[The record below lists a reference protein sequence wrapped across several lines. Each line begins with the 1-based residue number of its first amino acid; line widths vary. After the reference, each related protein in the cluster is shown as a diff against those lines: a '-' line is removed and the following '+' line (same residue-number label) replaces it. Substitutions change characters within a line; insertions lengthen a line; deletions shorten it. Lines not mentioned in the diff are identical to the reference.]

1 MCYYYPGDSMKK
13 ILILLLAVFLCLTG
27 CEDKKQDTPVTPKAS
42 EETVATPEA
51 TEPSEDVT
59 PTEPTQ
65 VAPPT
70 EPTQVET
77 PVEPTQAETPAAPTC
92 TPKKFS
98 GTYSYVYETK
108 EACQKNGNNDYFTV
122 LDTINSE
129 VNAYGCDEIVDD
141 CGTTYY
147 GVFFYVY
154 EDDMQ
159 KKVYY

>member
-27 CEDKKQDTPVTPKAS
+27 CEDKKQDTPVTPKDS

-70 EPTQVET
+70 EPTQV
-77 PVEPTQAETPAAPTC
+77 ETPAAPTC

>member
-1 MCYYYPGDSMKK
+1 MKK

-42 EETVATPEA
+42 EETVATPEETPEA
-51 TEPSEDVT
+51 AEPSEDIT
-59 PTEPTQ
+59 PT
-65 VAPPT
+65 
-70 EPTQVET
+70 
-77 PVEPTQAETPAAPTC
+77 EPTQAETPAAPTC

>member
-42 EETVATPEA
+42 EETVATPEETPEA
-51 TEPSEDVT
+51 AEPSENVT
-59 PTEPTQ
+59 PT
-65 VAPPT
+65 A
-70 EPTQVET
+70 PTQVET
-77 PVEPTQAETPAAPTC
+77 PTAPTC

>member
-1 MCYYYPGDSMKK
+1 MKK

-27 CEDKKQDTPVTPKAS
+27 CEDKKQDTPVTPKGS
-42 EETVATPEA
+42 EETVATPEETPETA
-51 TEPSEDVT
+51 EPSEDVT

-65 VAPPT
+65 V
-70 EPTQVET
+70 
-77 PVEPTQAETPAAPTC
+77 ETPAAPTC

>member
-1 MCYYYPGDSMKK
+1 M
-13 ILILLLAVFLCLTG
+13 ILLLAVFLCLTG

-51 TEPSEDVT
+51 TEPSENVT

>member
-1 MCYYYPGDSMKK
+1 MKK

-27 CEDKKQDTPVTPKAS
+27 CEDKKQDTPVTPKGS
-42 EETVATPEA
+42 EETVATPEETPEA
-51 TEPSEDVT
+51 AEPSENVT
-59 PTEPTQ
+59 
-65 VAPPT
+65 PT

-77 PVEPTQAETPAAPTC
+77 PVEPTQPETPAAPTC

>member
-1 MCYYYPGDSMKK
+1 MCYYYSGDSMKK
-13 ILILLLAVFLCLTG
+13 ILILSLAVFLCLTG

-42 EETVATPEA
+42 EETVATPEETPEA
-51 TEPSEDVT
+51 AEPSENVT
-59 PTEPTQ
+59 
-65 VAPPT
+65 PT

-77 PVEPTQAETPAAPTC
+77 PVETTQPETPAAPTC

>member
-1 MCYYYPGDSMKK
+1 MKK

-65 VAPPT
+65 VETPT
-70 EPTQVET
+70 EPTQV
-77 PVEPTQAETPAAPTC
+77 ETPAAPTC

-122 LDTINSE
+122 VDTINSE

>member
-42 EETVATPEA
+42 EETVATPEETPEA
-51 TEPSEDVT
+51 AEPSENVT

-70 EPTQVET
+70 EPTQV
-77 PVEPTQAETPAAPTC
+77 ETPAAPTC

>member
-1 MCYYYPGDSMKK
+1 MCYYYSGDSMKK
-13 ILILLLAVFLCLTG
+13 ILILSLAIFLCLTG

-65 VAPPT
+65 V
-70 EPTQVET
+70 
-77 PVEPTQAETPAAPTC
+77 ETPAAPTC

-122 LDTINSE
+122 VDTINSK

>member
-1 MCYYYPGDSMKK
+1 MKK

-70 EPTQVET
+70 
-77 PVEPTQAETPAAPTC
+77 EPTQAETPAAPTC

>member
-1 MCYYYPGDSMKK
+1 MKK
-13 ILILLLAVFLCLTG
+13 ILILSLAIFLCLTG

-42 EETVATPEA
+42 EETVATPE
-51 TEPSEDVT
+51 ET
-59 PTEPTQ
+59 PEAAEPTQ
-65 VAPPT
+65 V
-70 EPTQVET
+70 
-77 PVEPTQAETPAAPTC
+77 ETPAAPTC

>member
-1 MCYYYPGDSMKK
+1 MKK

-51 TEPSEDVT
+51 TEPSENVT
-59 PTEPTQ
+59 
-65 VAPPT
+65 PT

>member
-42 EETVATPEA
+42 EETVATPEETPEA
-51 TEPSEDVT
+51 AEPSENVT
-59 PTEPTQ
+59 
-65 VAPPT
+65 PT

>member
-1 MCYYYPGDSMKK
+1 MKK
-13 ILILLLAVFLCLTG
+13 ILILLLAVFLYLTG

-42 EETVATPEA
+42 EETVATPEETPEA
-51 TEPSEDVT
+51 AEPSEDIT

-65 VAPPT
+65 V
-70 EPTQVET
+70 
-77 PVEPTQAETPAAPTC
+77 ETPAAPTC

-147 GVFFYVY
+147 GVFFYAY

>member
-1 MCYYYPGDSMKK
+1 MCYYYSGDSMKK
-13 ILILLLAVFLCLTG
+13 ILILSLAIFLCLTG

-42 EETVATPEA
+42 EETVATPE
-51 TEPSEDVT
+51 ET
-59 PTEPTQ
+59 PE
-65 VAPPT
+65 AA

>member
-1 MCYYYPGDSMKK
+1 MCYYYSGNSMKK
-13 ILILLLAVFLCLTG
+13 ILILSLAIFLCLTG

-42 EETVATPEA
+42 EETVATPEETPEA
-51 TEPSEDVT
+51 AEPSENVT
-59 PTEPTQ
+59 
-65 VAPPT
+65 PT

>member
-1 MCYYYPGDSMKK
+1 MCYYYSGDSMKK
-13 ILILLLAVFLCLTG
+13 ILILSLAIFLCLTG

-42 EETVATPEA
+42 EETVATPEETPEA
-51 TEPSEDVT
+51 AEPSENVT
-59 PTEPTQ
+59 
-65 VAPPT
+65 PT

-77 PVEPTQAETPAAPTC
+77 PVEPTQPETTAAPTC

>member
-77 PVEPTQAETPAAPTC
+77 PAASTC

>member
-1 MCYYYPGDSMKK
+1 MCYYYSGDSMKK
-13 ILILLLAVFLCLTG
+13 ILILSLAIFLCLTG

-42 EETVATPEA
+42 EETVATPEETPEA
-51 TEPSEDVT
+51 AEPSENVT
-59 PTEPTQ
+59 
-65 VAPPT
+65 PT

-77 PVEPTQAETPAAPTC
+77 PVEPTQPETPAAPTC

-108 EACQKNGNNDYFTV
+108 ESCQKNGNNDYFTV

>member
-51 TEPSEDVT
+51 TEPSENVT

-70 EPTQVET
+70 EPTQV
-77 PVEPTQAETPAAPTC
+77 ETPAAPTC

>member
-1 MCYYYPGDSMKK
+1 MKK

-27 CEDKKQDTPVTPKAS
+27 CEDKKQDTPVTPKAA
-42 EETVATPEA
+42 EETVATPEETPA
-51 TEPSEDVT
+51 PAEPSENVT
-59 PTEPTQ
+59 PAEPTQ
-65 VAPPT
+65 V
-70 EPTQVET
+70 
-77 PVEPTQAETPAAPTC
+77 ETPAAPTC

-98 GTYSYVYETK
+98 GTYSYVYENK

>member
-42 EETVATPEA
+42 EETVAPPEA
-51 TEPSEDVT
+51 TEPSENVT

>member
-1 MCYYYPGDSMKK
+1 MCYYYSGDSMKK
-13 ILILLLAVFLCLTG
+13 ILILSLAVFLCLTG

-42 EETVATPEA
+42 EETVATPE
-51 TEPSEDVT
+51 ET
-59 PTEPTQ
+59 PE
-65 VAPPT
+65 AA

-77 PVEPTQAETPAAPTC
+77 PVEPTQPETPAAPTC

>member
-1 MCYYYPGDSMKK
+1 MCYYYSGNSMKK
-13 ILILLLAVFLCLTG
+13 ILILSLAIFLCLTG

-42 EETVATPEA
+42 EETVATPEETPEA
-51 TEPSEDVT
+51 AEPSENVT

-70 EPTQVET
+70 
-77 PVEPTQAETPAAPTC
+77 EPTQAETPAAPTC

>member
-1 MCYYYPGDSMKK
+1 MCYYYSGDSMKK
-13 ILILLLAVFLCLTG
+13 ILILSLAIFLCLTG

-42 EETVATPEA
+42 EETVATPEETPEA
-51 TEPSEDVT
+51 AEPSENVT
-59 PTEPTQ
+59 
-65 VAPPT
+65 PT

-77 PVEPTQAETPAAPTC
+77 PVEPTQPETPAAPTC

>member
-1 MCYYYPGDSMKK
+1 MCYYYSGDSMKK
-13 ILILLLAVFLCLTG
+13 ILILSLAVFLCLTG

-42 EETVATPEA
+42 EETVATPEKTPEA
-51 TEPSEDVT
+51 AEPSEDVT

-65 VAPPT
+65 V
-70 EPTQVET
+70 ET
-77 PVEPTQAETPAAPTC
+77 PTEPTQAETPAAPTC

>member
-1 MCYYYPGDSMKK
+1 MCYYYSGDSMKK
-13 ILILLLAVFLCLTG
+13 ILILSLAVFLCLTG

-42 EETVATPEA
+42 EETVATPE
-51 TEPSEDVT
+51 ET
-59 PTEPTQ
+59 PE
-65 VAPPT
+65 AA

-77 PVEPTQAETPAAPTC
+77 PVEPTQPETPTAPTC

>member
-1 MCYYYPGDSMKK
+1 MKK

-51 TEPSEDVT
+51 TEPSENVT

-70 EPTQVET
+70 EPTQV
-77 PVEPTQAETPAAPTC
+77 ETPAAPTC

>member
-1 MCYYYPGDSMKK
+1 MKK
-13 ILILLLAVFLCLTG
+13 ILILSLAVFLCLTG

-42 EETVATPEA
+42 EETVATPE
-51 TEPSEDVT
+51 ET
-59 PTEPTQ
+59 PE
-65 VAPPT
+65 AA

-77 PVEPTQAETPAAPTC
+77 PVEPTQPETPAAPTC

>member
-51 TEPSEDVT
+51 TEPSENVT

>member
-1 MCYYYPGDSMKK
+1 MKK

-42 EETVATPEA
+42 EETVATPEETPEA
-51 TEPSEDVT
+51 AEPSEDIT

-65 VAPPT
+65 V
-70 EPTQVET
+70 
-77 PVEPTQAETPAAPTC
+77 ETPAAPTC

-129 VNAYGCDEIVDD
+129 VNAYGCDEIIDD

>member
-1 MCYYYPGDSMKK
+1 MKK
-13 ILILLLAVFLCLTG
+13 ILILSLAIFLCLTG

-42 EETVATPEA
+42 EETVATPE
-51 TEPSEDVT
+51 ET
-59 PTEPTQ
+59 PEAAEPTQ
-65 VAPPT
+65 V
-70 EPTQVET
+70 
-77 PVEPTQAETPAAPTC
+77 ETPAAPTC

-122 LDTINSE
+122 VDTINSE

>member
-1 MCYYYPGDSMKK
+1 MKK

-70 EPTQVET
+70 EPTQV
-77 PVEPTQAETPAAPTC
+77 ETPAAPTC

>member
-1 MCYYYPGDSMKK
+1 MCYYYSGDSMKK
-13 ILILLLAVFLCLTG
+13 ILILSLAVFLCLTG

-42 EETVATPEA
+42 EETVATPE
-51 TEPSEDVT
+51 ET
-59 PTEPTQ
+59 PE
-65 VAPPT
+65 AA

>member
-1 MCYYYPGDSMKK
+1 MKK

-42 EETVATPEA
+42 EETVATPEETPEA
-51 TEPSEDVT
+51 AEPSENVT

-65 VAPPT
+65 V
-70 EPTQVET
+70 
-77 PVEPTQAETPAAPTC
+77 ETPAAPTC

>member
-1 MCYYYPGDSMKK
+1 MKK

-51 TEPSEDVT
+51 TEPSENVT
-59 PTEPTQ
+59 
-65 VAPPT
+65 PT

-108 EACQKNGNNDYFTV
+108 EACQKNGNNDYFSV

-129 VNAYGCDEIVDD
+129 VNDYGCDEIVYD

-147 GVFFYVY
+147 GVFFYVN

>member
-70 EPTQVET
+70 EPTQVAPPT
-77 PVEPTQAETPAAPTC
+77 EPTQVETPAAPTC